1 MGRQIMDHTNDNID
15 QIEQNMPESHQK
27 VDNNTSTVQGADVLT
42 TPKYEPLSPQP
53 KEPRRALITGAASGI
68 GRCVAFECAKKNW
81 PLVLVDVNEKALLQT
96 AEELK
101 SSFSIDIHT
110 FVIDLSAPDAP
121 QKCLDYCDHNNLE
134 IDFLANIAGIFTFD
148 PLLDAPQKRTDLM
161 LDLHV
166 KTVTNMCIA
175 FGERMRQRRYGFI
188 MNMSSMSAWMPM
200 PGIATYNASKS
211 YIRSLSRS
219 LRFELLPWNVSVTA
233 VCPGGCNTPLL
244 PIPDSIRSLGVKL
257 RCLMSPETL
266 AKKAVKATLKR
277 KAQTIPGI
285 FNNFCTAMMICL
297 PDWLIRFVVKRL
309 SIYKR
314 FYPNN

>member
-1 MGRQIMDHTNDNID
+1 MDQAIDHLEQDN
-15 QIEQNMPESHQK
+15 QNASSDAEIKDSS
-27 VDNNTSTVQGADVLT
+27 DDTSKASCPMQLAPLNPP
-42 TPKYEPLSPQP
+42 PKT
-53 KEPRRALITGAASGI
+53 PRRALITGAASGI
-68 GRCVAFECAKKNW
+68 GRCVAVECAKKKW
-81 PLVLVDVNEKALLQT
+81 PLVLVDINNEGLEQV
-96 AEELK
+96 AEELRTTYA
-101 SSFSIDIHT
+101 IEIHT
-110 FVIDLSAPDAP
+110 FAIDLSATDAP
-121 QKCLDYCDHNNLE
+121 QKCLDFCDANNLQ

-200 PGIATYNASKS
+200 PGISTYNASKS

-244 PIPDSIRSLGVKL
+244 PISDKIRSLGVKL
-257 RCLMSPETL
+257 RCLMEPEKL
-266 AKKAVKATLKR
+266 AEKAVKATIKR

-285 FNNFCTAMMICL
+285 FNKFCTVMMRCL
-297 PDWLIRFVVKRL
+297 PDWLIRIVVKRL
-309 SIYKR
+309 AIYKR
-314 FYPNN
+314 FYPNP